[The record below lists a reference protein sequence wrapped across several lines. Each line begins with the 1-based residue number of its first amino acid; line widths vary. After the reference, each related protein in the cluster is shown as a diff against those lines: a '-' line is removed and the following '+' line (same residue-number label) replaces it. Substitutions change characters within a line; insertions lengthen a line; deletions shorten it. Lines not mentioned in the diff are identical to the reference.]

1 VSYGTLG
8 YGFFRDTIQFQRK
21 VLYWHII
28 PSCSVLGFRS
38 PSMPAQDSLAC
49 FAEGSQIQ
57 DHLVFAASAAE
68 MAKSRSLLPVI
79 T

>member
-8 YGFFRDTIQFQRK
+8 YGFFRDSDQFRRK

-28 PSCSVLGFRS
+28 PSCTELGFRS
-38 PSMPAQDSLAC
+38 PSMPAPDSLAS
-49 FAEGSQIQ
+49 FAEGSRVQ
-57 DHLVFAASAAE
+57 DQLVFAASAAE
-68 MAKSRSLLPVI
+68 MAKSRSLSTMI